1 MYIHHI
7 FRWGKR
13 PVDEAET
20 FGHMQVVEYLNN
32 YALAHETE
40 LENKQNEC
48 IDDNND
54 SCPKKQET
62 AMQSPLP

>member
-1 MYIHHI
+1 M

-32 YALAHETE
+32 YALVHKTE
-40 LENKQNEC
+40 LENKQDEC
-48 IDDNND
+48 IDDDNE
-54 SCPKKQET
+54 SCRKPPET
-62 AMQSPLP
+62 AVQP